1 MASPLLVL
9 IFSRFFLWVKAE
21 DDDRR
26 LKYLAFIEIAAVY
39 TGACRSS
46 LYEFAKQ
53 NAGPLLPGVQ
63 AIEDTART
71 VLGPIWD
78 EYQYVPVEL
87 LRFIDRK
94 VS

>member
-1 MASPLLVL
+1 ML

-21 DDDRR
+21 DDDGR

-39 TGACRSS
+39 TAACRSS
-46 LYEFAKQ
+46 LYELAKQ

-78 EYQYVPVEL
+78 KYQYVPLEL